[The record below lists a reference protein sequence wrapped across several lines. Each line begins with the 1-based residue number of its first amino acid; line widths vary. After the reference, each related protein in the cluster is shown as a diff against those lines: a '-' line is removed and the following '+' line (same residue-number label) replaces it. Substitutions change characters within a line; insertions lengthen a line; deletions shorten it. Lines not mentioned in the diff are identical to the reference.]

1 MGNNPCGEMTT
12 AYKTP
17 LNAVNKDYNNFQ
29 MIEYTELFQYPSRY
43 PYILSYLRKN
53 NLLFEDIYFPITEGK
68 LIVGPSLVK

>member
-1 MGNNPCGEMTT
+1 MTT
-12 AYKTP
+12 SYKIP

-53 NLLFEDIYFPITEGK
+53 SLLF
-68 LIVGPSLVK
+68 